1 MDVHDVS
8 AAYIRAFLLYHFYF
22 VTCISVRVFKIHIYI
37 YLNSGVCDLSVNAV
51 SSVYLSVIWGFKEGL
66 STVVLKV

>member
-8 AAYIRAFLLYHFYF
+8 AAYIRAFLLYHLYF

-37 YLNSGVCDLSVNAV
+37 FKFSV
-51 SSVYLSVIWGFKEGL
+51 LMQCHQFMSVIRGL
-66 STVVLKV
+66 